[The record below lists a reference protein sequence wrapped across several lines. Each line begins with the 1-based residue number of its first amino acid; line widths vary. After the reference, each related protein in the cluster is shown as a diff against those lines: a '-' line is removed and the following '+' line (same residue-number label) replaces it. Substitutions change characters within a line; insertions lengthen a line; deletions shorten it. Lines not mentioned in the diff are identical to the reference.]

1 MSENVNSALEFIGGF
16 SKSGSPVRDLMR
28 FQALMD
34 RLGNP
39 QDDLKFIHI
48 VGTNGKGSVTEYC
61 ARALQASGFRVGK
74 YTSPYVECF
83 TERIQLNGENISIAE
98 LEKHCKS
105 VSKAVFEC
113 DDRSFS
119 QFEIITAIA
128 FLFYKEQD
136 TDIVCLEAGIGGALD
151 CTNVIKTPLAA
162 VFTSIGLDHTEILGD
177 TVEEIAESKA
187 GIIKNN
193 GKVVAANYGDSIM
206 SVIKRRCEAVGAELT
221 VADSNKADVL
231 ETSVLGSIFSYGEME
246 NIEISMCG
254 EHQIQNAVTAI
265 EALKATG
272 VEVSENALRAGL
284 KAAVLPARMEII
296 NRNPLVILDGA
307 HNPQGIAAAAR
318 ALAAQGKPVTAVIG
332 MLMGKDYQKSLALL
346 LPVAERVIFTDG
358 FSENS
363 VSAIDAARAASGFCN
378 NISVVHDAEKAVRNG
393 LSSMGDGILFVGG
406 SFYLA
411 AKVRMFLKEQFSS

>member
-39 QDDLKFIHI
+39 QEDLKFIHI

-61 ARALQASGFRVGK
+61 ARALQAAGFRAGK
-74 YTSPYVECF
+74 YTSPYVRCF
-83 TERIQLNGENISIAE
+83 TERIQLNGENISFGE
-98 LEKHCKS
+98 LDRHCRR
-105 VSKAVFEC
+105 VSEAVFEC
-113 DDRSFS
+113 SNTSFS

-128 FLFYKEQD
+128 FLFYKEQG
-136 TDIVCLEAGIGGALD
+136 TDIVCLEAGIGGTLD

-162 VFTSIGLDHTEILGD
+162 VITSIGLDHTEILGD
-177 TVEEIAESKA
+177 TVEKIAESKA
-187 GIIKNN
+187 GIIKNG
-193 GKVVAANYGDSIM
+193 GKVVAANCGDSIM

-231 ETSVLGSIFSYGEME
+231 ETSVFGSVFSYSEME
-246 NIEISMCG
+246 NIKISMCG
-254 EHQIQNAVTAI
+254 EHQIQNVVTAI

-272 VEVSENALRAGL
+272 VEISENALRAGL

-296 NRNPLVILDGA
+296 SRNPLVILDGA
-307 HNPQGIAAAAR
+307 HNPQGIAAAAG

-332 MLMGKDYQKSLALL
+332 MLKGKDYQKSLALL

-378 NISVVHDAEKAVRNG
+378 NISVVHGADKAVING
-393 LSSMGDGILFVGG
+393 LSSVGDGILFVGG

-411 AKVRMFLKEQFSS
+411 AKVRTFLKEQFSS